1 LLETANR
8 QGGFLWQV
16 LPGAC
21 RYGDAGFVRAAC
33 ERYAKLVGLWRLF
46 PGQFLVPAYDMDLA
60 WHAHLATP
68 SLYAREMRLATGRVV
83 GHDDS
88 VNDRAPGAKLDVC
101 FAKTKA
107 LWAETYGETDEHEPH
122 VTGTR
127 AYGKTKEKK
136 ETRAAYRAGAYAKVG
151 AMWRGDPPDRY
162 WTCAFRGLD
171 DLDDVVL
178 ADSRSP
184 GPVTE
189 AVTAMTTQTTRGGG
203 SRAGGGCRRN
213 RPGRVLRS
221 RVAHGEGRHLG
232 A

>member
-1 LLETANR
+1 MLETAVR

-107 LWAETYGETDEHEPH
+107 LWAETYGETDETDEHEH
-122 VTGTR
+122 RVTGTR
-127 AYGKTKEKK
+127 A
-136 ETRAAYRAGAYAKVG
+136 
-151 AMWRGDPPDRY
+151 
-162 WTCAFRGLD
+162 
-171 DLDDVVL
+171 
-178 ADSRSP
+178 
-184 GPVTE
+184 
-189 AVTAMTTQTTRGGG
+189 
-203 SRAGGGCRRN
+203 
-213 RPGRVLRS
+213 
-221 RVAHGEGRHLG
+221 
-232 A
+232 